1 MGNCCGSESTSDY
14 EHSTSAYNRPQKARV
29 SGPGHTLGGPPTEAS
44 SAGADP
50 RTAAALAAEVCSFL
64 PLMT

>member
-14 EHSTSAYNRPQKARV
+14 EHSTSAYSRPQKARV
-29 SGPGHTLGGPPTEAS
+29 SGPGHTLGGPPAEA

-50 RTAAALAAEVCSFL
+50 RTAAALAAEVYSFL